1 MKLFYDAIKWIDRI
15 KIMSYI
21 MLYKNNVHKACI
33 IVIIVYIY
41 IYYKWYFKK

>member
-1 MKLFYDAIKWIDRI
+1 MKLFYDAVKWIDRI

-33 IVIIVYIY
+33 
-41 IYYKWYFKK
+41 YK